1 MPMRILTFGVFIV
14 ALSPPPLSVQA
25 AQSAATI
32 TGRVIDGDTQAPLA
46 GARVMLLPAL
56 MGEPRGPMGPP
67 AQSVT
72 GDDGRYTFSGIAEG
86 SYRLQVQRIG
96 FIQPTDVSTV
106 QVGAGQTLAGPDLRL
121 SKGGAI
127 SGRVLDARGE
137 PMVEV
142 MVTALRKQSDNL
154 GPGPSRGGPPA
165 LAAGQP
171 GQTNDI
177 GEFRIAG
184 LPAGDYYVSA
194 SSRPATPF
202 GGSSSPSGGATPVTT
217 FYPGTASIAEA
228 HVLTVAAGQTINSLE
243 FRMLFAPGYSVA
255 GVVVDETNT
264 PVAGAMVILMPN
276 QVVGP
281 GPRGSARTEPDGAF
295 KINGVAPGS
304 YVLNASIPMTFTA
317 SGGGLGSVSYSSDP
331 SSMIRLTVVDRD
343 VAGLTVVSRKPV
355 TR

>member
-1 MPMRILTFGVFIV
+1 MRILTFGVFVV
-14 ALSPPPLSVQA
+14 ALSSPPLSIQA

-56 MGEPRGPMGPP
+56 MGAPRGPMGPP
-67 AQSVT
+67 VQTVT

-96 FIQPTDVSTV
+96 FIQPTDSPTV

-127 SGRVLDARGE
+127 SGRILDARGE
-137 PMVEV
+137 PMAEV
-142 MVTALRKQSDNL
+142 MVTALRKRSDNG

-165 LAAGQP
+165 LPAGQP

-184 LPAGDYYVSA
+184 LPSGDYYVSA
-194 SSRPATPF
+194 SSRPTTL

-217 FYPGTASIAEA
+217 FYPGTATMAEA
-228 HVLTVAAGQTINSLE
+228 HVLAVAAGQTISSLE
-243 FRMLFAPGYSVA
+243 FGMLFAPGYSVV
-255 GVVVDETNT
+255 GVVVDETNA
-264 PVAGAMVILMPN
+264 PVAGAMVILMLN

-281 GPRGSARTEPDGAF
+281 GPRGSARTEPDGTF
-295 KINGVAPGS
+295 RINGVAPGA
-304 YVLNASIPMTFTA
+304 YRLNASIPVAFSNS
-317 SGGGLGSVSYSSDP
+317 SGGIGSVSYSSGP
-331 SSMIRLTVVDRD
+331 SSMIQVTVVDRD
-343 VAGLTVVSRKPV
+343 VAGLTVVARKPT